1 LGGRDYPARKLAM
14 AADRKPLFAFF
25 GTPKFAV
32 YVLSALEAQGLMP
45 ALVVT
50 APDKKRGR
58 GQALSPAPAK
68 EWAQARG
75 IDVATPATLKDGAF
89 IAELGNTAWDVFV
102 VAAYGKLLAKTI
114 LEMPRGGA
122 LNIHPSLLPKYRGPS
137 PALSCILAD
146 ERETGVSV
154 MQMSE
159 AMDAGPVVAQAR
171 IEIAPE
177 DWPPKGSL
185 LEEMLATEGGNLLA
199 EVLPDWLDKKIEAM
213 PQDEAAAT
221 YTRKFTDEDARLDLA
236 GDARQNFLKIRAFDA
251 GPRAYFV
258 DAQGKR
264 VIVTEADC
272 KDGALEILKVIPEGK
287 KEMPYADFQRGQK

>member
-1 LGGRDYPARKLAM
+1 M
-14 AADRKPLFAFF
+14 AANNQPLFAFF
-25 GTPKFAV
+25 GTPRFAV
-32 YVLSALEAQGLMP
+32 AALTALEARGLLP

-58 GQALSPAPAK
+58 GLELSPSPVK
-68 EWAQARG
+68 EWAQTRG
-75 IDVATPATLKDGAF
+75 IDVATPATLKDEAF
-89 IAELGNTAWDVFV
+89 IAELNNTAWDVFV
-102 VAAYGKLLAKTI
+102 VAAYAKLLPKAV
-114 LEMPRGGA
+114 LEMPRGRA

-137 PALSCILAD
+137 PVLSAILAD

-159 AMDAGPVVAQAR
+159 AMDTGAVVAQAR

-185 LEEMLATEGGNLLA
+185 LEEMLATEGANLLA
-199 EVLPDWLDKKIEAM
+199 EVLPEWLDKKIQAE
-213 PQDEAAAT
+213 PQDETRAT

-258 DAQGKR
+258 DERGPSINSGQAKR
-264 VIVTEADC
+264 VIVTEAEY
-272 KDGALEILKVIPEGK
+272 KDGTLEIVKVIPEGK
-287 KEMPYADFQRGQK
+287 KEMPYADYQRGQQP